1 MKSLHMAGLVAA
13 LVAVTAMPARAELG
27 VEGGIQ
33 GVILGQ
39 PSGGAFLFG
48 VEAVERWFGFFGLGV
63 AGYAGF
69 QLVGQNSNLLAYGG
83 PQAAVLIPLGGAG
96 LELSVVA
103 GGAFSTSTGAGGGF
117 TPLMSPR
124 LKLYGGDGAFMFG
137 ALASGLDPATGRAP
151 GLAGYVFGLNLF
163 F

>member
-1 MKSLHMAGLVAA
+1 MKTFRLAGLVAA
-13 LVAVTAMPARAELG
+13 LLVAPALPAHAELG

-33 GVILGQ
+33 GAILNQ
-39 PSGGAFLFG
+39 PNGGAFMVG
-48 VEAVERWFGFFGLGV
+48 VEAVERWFGFLGLGL
-63 AGYAGF
+63 AGYVGP
-69 QLVGQNSNLLAYGG
+69 QLHGQNTGLLAYGG
-83 PQAAVLIPLGGAG
+83 PQAALLIPLGGAG

-103 GGAFSTSTGAGGGF
+103 GGAFSSSTGAGGGF

-124 LKLYGGDGAFMFG
+124 LKLYGGDGSFMFG
-137 ALASGLDPATGRAP
+137 ALASGLDPVTGRAP